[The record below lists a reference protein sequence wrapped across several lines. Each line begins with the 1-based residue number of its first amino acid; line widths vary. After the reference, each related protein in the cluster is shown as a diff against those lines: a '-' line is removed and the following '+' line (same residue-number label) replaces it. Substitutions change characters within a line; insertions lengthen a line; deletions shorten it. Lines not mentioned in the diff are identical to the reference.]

1 VTGSIT
7 CLKNFMK
14 KCGTPIQR
22 ELFDFMMEQFVE
34 SVNLFC
40 NTPETRK
47 GESNDAENTCAKL
60 LILAF
65 VRLLVQCSC
74 NTHLASTPRS

>member
-1 VTGSIT
+1 
-7 CLKNFMK
+7 MK

-40 NTPETRK
+40 NTPETRQ
-47 GESNDAENTCAKL
+47 GEFDE
-60 LILAF
+60 
-65 VRLLVQCSC
+65 
-74 NTHLASTPRS
+74 H

>member
-1 VTGSIT
+1 MSSQSGSSFLLIDRHLLCRTVTGSIT
-7 CLKNFMK
+7 CIKGFMK

-40 NTPETRK
+40 NTPDTRK
-47 GESNDAENTCAKL
+47 GMTS
-60 LILAF
+60 
-65 VRLLVQCSC
+65 S
-74 NTHLASTPRS
+74 P

>member
-1 VTGSIT
+1 MRASLNFAGELPATTSLSLTSSSRSTVSGSIT
-7 CLKNFMK
+7 CLKGFMK

-40 NTPETRK
+40 NTPETRQ
-47 GESNDAENTCAKL
+47 GEFDH
-60 LILAF
+60 
-65 VRLLVQCSC
+65 R
-74 NTHLASTPRS
+74 